1 MLEVSDVSSLCA
13 IRENVFAAFRQQIPC
28 RDEDDDDDDGFAL
41 SAPEIRSMISIP
53 LVSCCCMVLNTV
65 AKSEKYSDVFSLCLI
80 TFLAEASIF
89 SVLSRSDRQ
98 TFYLKW
104 YR

>member
-1 MLEVSDVSSLCA
+1 MRFTLLSLLMIPLA
-13 IRENVFAAFRQQIPC
+13 IGCGDANK
-28 RDEDDDDDDGFAL
+28 DDDDDDGFAL

-65 AKSEKYSDVFSLCLI
+65 AKSEKYSDVFSLWLI

-89 SVLSRSDRQ
+89 SVLSRSEDI
-98 TFYLKW
+98 Y
-104 YR
+104 